1 MFWSGMVYP
10 MAFVGFG
17 MWFLAVTLILLRVMS
32 AIGSPWRVVIAAA
45 VLLSMIGY
53 GLLWVA
59 HDIGSS
65 VRHSVRTHSF
75 IDV

>member
-10 MAFVGFG
+10 MGFVGFG
-17 MWFLAVTLILLRVMS
+17 MWFMAASLILFRAMSVLR
-32 AIGSPWRVVIAAA
+32 SPWRLVIAASA
-45 VLLSMIGY
+45 LLSMIGY
-53 GLLWVA
+53 GLLWIA

-65 VRHSVRTHSF
+65 VLRWVGTHSV